1 MNIKKILIILDG
13 IVAKKLLDRMIS
25 ANTKDNHYDIIYL
38 DKTILPLEK
47 PSNFTFYN
55 FDPTSQFKL
64 SPLIQNNFYTEV
76 LVILQNKAETTN
88 VIQNIRSI
96 NSKLNI
102 TVYDKWEIELNEP
115 NIQYYRAVE
124 ILSNGLFETLP
135 NIPVVAQNVGLRQGE
150 IMEVR
155 IPFGSSYAYRYI
167 GSIKQ
172 KDWKISAIYR
182 NGKLIDVRPSLVLKP
197 NDIILIIG
205 QPKVLNNVY
214 NRISRNHGQFP
225 MPFGKNIYLFLDLLK
240 QPEYEIMV
248 LVKNAKILT
257 QSLSNS
263 KLIIRITNPS
273 TLSLINKI
281 KEQFDDSSDFDIEI
295 DYYKKHI
302 STLITSDK
310 NKYEIGLLM
319 FGNSL
324 LKYQA
329 ITKPLVDLKLPIFK
343 SGYEDIKNIK
353 ETLIILNDAKSYEQI
368 SPIIFDI
375 STQLKTKIKI
385 YDMDPLGDDHD
396 KDLIEYFE
404 SLANVFNQEIN
415 INQAQKNPIKEL
427 KQEENILQILPI
439 KETMFEHQFFR
450 FASLDTDMLSFDIE
464 LHNQILIPIIES

>member
-64 SPLIQNNFYTEV
+64 SPLIKNNFYTEV
-76 LVILQNKAETTN
+76 LLILQNKAETIN
-88 VIQNIRSI
+88 VVENIRSI
-96 NSKLNI
+96 NAKLNI
-102 TVYDKWEIELNEP
+102 TVYDKWDIDLNDS
-115 NIQYYRAVE
+115 NIQYYRATE

-135 NIPVVAQNVGLRQGE
+135 NIPVVAQNIGLKQGE

-182 NGKLIDVRPSLVLKP
+182 NGQLIDVRPSLVLKP
-197 NDIILIIG
+197 NDTILIIG

-240 QPEYEIMV
+240 QPEYEIMA

-257 QSLSNS
+257 QSLSSS

-273 TLSLINKI
+273 TFSLINKI
-281 KEQFDDSSDFDIEI
+281 KEQFDDSNNFDIEI
-295 DYYKKHI
+295 DYYKKPI

-310 NKYEIGLLM
+310 NKYEIGLLV

-329 ITKPLVDLKLPIFK
+329 ITMPLLSLKLPIFK

-353 ETLIILNDAKSYEQI
+353 ETLIILNNSKSYEQI

-385 YDMDPLGDDHD
+385 YDMNPLGDDHD

-404 SLANVFNQEIN
+404 SLGDVFNKEIN
-415 INQAQKNPIKEL
+415 INQAQRNPIREL

-439 KETMFEHQFFR
+439 KKTMFEHQFFR
-450 FASLDTDMLSFDIE
+450 FASLDTDILSFDIE
-464 LHNQILIPIIES
+464 LHNQILIPIIEN